1 MKKITKIFVSIFYIG
16 FINFAPGTFGSI
28 VSIIILFP
36 LFNFFL
42 LSFTTLISIFV
53 ILFFLSNYLI
63 NYFSSFTNS
72 HDSKNIVI
80 DELLGIYI
88 IFLFYDKVY
97 IYNDIL
103 SLTLI
108 FLIFRF
114 FDIIKVFPAN
124 YIDKNIKN
132 GYGVILDDV
141 VAGIYTVILMVII
154 NAFI

>member
-28 VSIIILFP
+28 ASIIILFP
-36 LFNFFL
+36 LFKFFL

-63 NYFSSFTNS
+63 NSFSSFTNS
-72 HDSKNIVI
+72 HDSKHIVI

-88 IFLFYDKVY
+88 IFLFYDY
-97 IYNDIL
+97 IFIYSDIL
-103 SLTLI
+103 SLSLI

-114 FDIIKVFPAN
+114 FDIIKIFPAN
-124 YIDKNIKN
+124 FIDKNIKN

-141 VAGIYTVILMVII
+141 VAGIYTVLLMVIL